1 MKKGSSLCGIAFRVY
16 HRVHLL
22 QTLHIAMAKAMKAM
36 KVMKK
41 MAAMKAM
48 KVMKKKAA
56 MKAMK
61 VMKKKAAMKAM
72 KAMKKKAVSKIATG
86 SHAKAMV
93 LRGTKAKTTDGLTA
107 SDLIRNKAGKIVSK
121 KKSATAKKAFKN
133 TVGPWCQALA
143 KARKALK
150 ITGFVAVKKGTPL
163 YAKAKELYT
172 Q

>member
-1 MKKGSSLCGIAFRVY
+1 MGN
-16 HRVHLL
+16 LL
-22 QTLHIAMAKAMKAM
+22 QTSLVAMAK
-36 KVMKK
+36 
-41 MAAMKAM
+41 
-48 KVMKKKAA
+48 
-56 MKAMK
+56 
-61 VMKKKAAMKAM
+61 AMKAM

-93 LRGTKAKTTDGLTA
+93 LRGTKAKTTGVLTA

-150 ITGFVAVKKGTPL
+150 ITGFVAVNKGTPL
-163 YAKAKELYT
+163 YAKAKELYN